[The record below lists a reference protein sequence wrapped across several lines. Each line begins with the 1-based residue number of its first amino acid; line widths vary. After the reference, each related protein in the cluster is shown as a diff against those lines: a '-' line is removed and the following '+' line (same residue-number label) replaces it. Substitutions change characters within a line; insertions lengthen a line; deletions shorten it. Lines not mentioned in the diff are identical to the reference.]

1 MLNETLYLEQHPGDL
16 ITAENWNEL
25 QRKIKADIQSQIT
38 EAKEEVKKEGVNK
51 AANSDKLE
59 NKTAD
64 QLSKEILDKAAQQ
77 AATRTGY
84 QRLYKNLKSGETKVI
99 KHGLKACPLVDIYQ
113 LDSFKVVCSE
123 DGVQSIDEGVL
134 FFLYHT
140 SESKIR
146 TKGATPGSK
155 GVTVTIEDPNDPQ
168 PFRIAF
174 ADLLAYYHVKYTDT
188 SSLDDLVNE
197 FEKAFFADPN
207 DKFDDGVTCHSPW
220 FDKCCGDHRT
230 VGELKNRG
238 DWDDLWLKVKPRKTI
253 NNSTASSSPEHPVP
267 APINLDVVHFDLDTA
282 GIMYTK
288 DAEPGALDEL
298 PAMVLLKV

>member
-1 MLNETLYLEQHPGDL
+1 MPNETLYLEQHPGDL
-16 ITAENWNEL
+16 VTAENWNEL

-38 EAKEEVKKEGVNK
+38 KAKDEVKKEGVDK
-51 AANSDKLE
+51 AANADKLE

-64 QLSKEILDKAAQQ
+64 QLSEEILAKAAQQ

-84 QRLYKNLKSGETKVI
+84 QRLYKNLKSGEAKVI

-140 SESKIR
+140 SEAKIR
-146 TKGATPGSK
+146 FKETTDPKTKPVSI
-155 GVTVTIEDPNDPQ
+155 TIEDSDP

-207 DKFDDGVTCHSPW
+207 DKFDDDVTCHSPW
-220 FDKCCGDHRT
+220 FDKCCGDRRT
-230 VGELKNRG
+230 VADLKRSG

-253 NNSTASSSPEHPVP
+253 NNSTASVPPEHPVP

-282 GIMYTK
+282 GIKYTK
-288 DAEPGALDEL
+288 DAGAGVDEL
-298 PAMVLLKV
+298 PVMVLLKV